1 MKKYARVGLFAIEC
15 TLILLVTSC
24 VAEFLNPIP
33 PPKNLKPDSALLG
46 EWEMTERESMMRVYI
61 YPRPSGWID
70 VICIETGP
78 NNKVRLDVYEGY
90 STRIKQ
96 ERFLCLRE
104 REIHAKK
111 KEDKKDQFGYF
122 IGHYKIAEND
132 MFSFSLFDVE
142 KIKTMVRQ
150 RELKGTIT
158 SGEKVVV
165 TSKANELIAL
175 ISKKGIDGF
184 INSVDPGKTF
194 IFSRPKK

>member
-46 EWEMTERESMMRVYI
+46 EWEMRERESMMRVYI

>member
-1 MKKYARVGLFAIEC
+1 MKKYARIGLVAIEC
-15 TLILLVTSC
+15 ALILLVTSC

-46 EWEMTERESMMRVYI
+46 EWEMTEGESIMRMYI

-70 VICIETGP
+70 IICIETGP

-111 KEDKKDQFGYF
+111 KEDKKDQLGYF
-122 IGHYKIAEND
+122 IGHYKITEND

-150 RELKGTIT
+150 GELKGAIT

-184 INSVDPGKTF
+184 INSMDPSKTF